1 MSLEPLGTLK
11 ATRPGPLLPL
21 PGEGGRG
28 SEQDNIASV
37 IQPAGFYHVGL
48 GWPGAPGSPGELWLA
63 VQG

>member
-11 ATRPGPLLPL
+11 ATRPGPSLPL

-37 IQPAGFYHVGL
+37 IQPTGFRHVGL
-48 GWPGAPGSPGELWLA
+48 GWPGAPWEPW
-63 VQG
+63 

>member
-37 IQPAGFYHVGL
+37 IQPTGFRHVGL
-48 GWPGAPGSPGELWLA
+48 GWPGAPWEPW
-63 VQG
+63 